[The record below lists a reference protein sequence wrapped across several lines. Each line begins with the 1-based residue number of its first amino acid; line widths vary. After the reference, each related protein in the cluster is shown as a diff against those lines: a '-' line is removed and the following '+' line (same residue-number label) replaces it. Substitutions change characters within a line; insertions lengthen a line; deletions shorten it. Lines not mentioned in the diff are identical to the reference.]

1 MCRCT
6 AAAFPDAQMVP
17 CSVSVMD
24 GFNLHPLQLFGGVL
38 RFVYLSL

>member
-1 MCRCT
+1 MQVYGCSV
-6 AAAFPDAQMVP
+6 PAQMVP